1 MGSSVAPK
9 KKHLK
14 KKKKLSQKG
23 KNVNG
28 QKGPGK
34 KKCKMGKKKLE

>member
-1 MGSSVAPK
+1 MI
-9 KKHLK
+9 K